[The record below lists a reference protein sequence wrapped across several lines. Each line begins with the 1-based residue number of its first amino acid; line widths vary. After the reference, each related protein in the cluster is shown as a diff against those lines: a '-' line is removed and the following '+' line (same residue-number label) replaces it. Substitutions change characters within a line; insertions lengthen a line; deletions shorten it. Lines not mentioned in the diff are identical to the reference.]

1 MKNIEITSITQLLYD
16 NVRTLITSGQLENK
30 DIVVFGA
37 NKPAAVVVSCLDQE
51 GIAIRGIVDNNQQKR
66 NMIALGKLPL
76 INGKYPLYSPEELLG
91 EVKDETYILI
101 ASKCYYDMCVQI
113 GGMGYNTETQTKQLL
128 EFNLSEKE
136 EKKHVT
142 YIDVEGMKQIQ
153 LQLLAHY
160 HKVCEKLHLRHYLC
174 GGTLLGARRHKGY
187 IPWDDDIDVFMPVPD
202 YVKFIAQFEETEDY
216 AIQNMDTCMTPYMF
230 TRLVHKKTVLEEI
243 NYPYKIR
250 TGINIDIFPVSGFP
264 SDDVEVSNFTKELL
278 EGRNR
283 WDDFWFNYES
293 LTDAQQE
300 YQQLAASIKEL
311 MTRYDFDESD
321 TVGYIVTGKLD
332 RELMPK
338 NCFDGEIKLTFE
350 RTEYPVP
357 IGYETYLSNMYGDY
371 MVLPPTEQQVTRHE
385 FKAWYE

>member
-37 NKPAAVVVSCLDQE
+37 NKPATVVVSCLDQE

-66 NMIALGKLPL
+66 NMIASGKLPL
-76 INGKYPLYSPEELLG
+76 INGKYLLYSPEELLG

-101 ASKCYYDMCVQI
+101 ASKCYHDMCVQI

-136 EKKHVT
+136 EKKHVA

-216 AIQNMDTCMTPYMF
+216 AIQNMDM
-230 TRLVHKKTVLEEI
+230 LE
-243 NYPYKIR
+243 
-250 TGINIDIFPVSGFP
+250 
-264 SDDVEVSNFTKELL
+264 
-278 EGRNR
+278 
-283 WDDFWFNYES
+283 
-293 LTDAQQE
+293 
-300 YQQLAASIKEL
+300 
-311 MTRYDFDESD
+311 
-321 TVGYIVTGKLD
+321 
-332 RELMPK
+332 
-338 NCFDGEIKLTFE
+338 
-350 RTEYPVP
+350 
-357 IGYETYLSNMYGDY
+357 
-371 MVLPPTEQQVTRHE
+371 
-385 FKAWYE
+385 